1 MGNLWVFIN
10 LVSLL
15 VTIMIIWFN
24 SGAFPAYCKLLGLN
38 KFLLGYDRDSGG
50 LTFPQHLY
58 IKSRTIFKCS
68 ICSFLIELI
77 TCPLCICLWLSI
89 FGACIFLHFIYIPFV
104 YLITLTVYTLLSR
117 LLN

>member
-1 MGNLWVFIN
+1 MVNLWDFIN

-15 VTIMIIWFN
+15 VTIMIVWFN
-24 SGAFPAYCKLLGLN
+24 SGAFPAYCKLLGLK
-38 KFLLGYDRDSGG
+38 KFLLGYDIDPNG
-50 LTFPQHLY
+50 LTFPQYLY
-58 IKSRTIFKCS
+58 VKSRTVFKCS
-68 ICSFLIELI
+68 ICKFIIELI

-89 FGACIFLHFIYIPFV
+89 FGACIFLSYVYIPFV